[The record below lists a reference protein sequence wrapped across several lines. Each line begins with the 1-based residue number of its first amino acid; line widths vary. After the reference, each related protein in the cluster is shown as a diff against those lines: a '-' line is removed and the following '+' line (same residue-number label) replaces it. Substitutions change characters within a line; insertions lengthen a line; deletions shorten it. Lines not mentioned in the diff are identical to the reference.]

1 MNSESYRTSTVGEI
15 VNLMS
20 VDAQRMQDV
29 TGFVWMVW
37 SCPLQITVS
46 IYMLWGIVGPSVLAG
61 VAVMVLM
68 IPVNAFMATMQR
80 KLQVISRKTVH
91 CTSCMST
98 VLIPVNMLTSGHC
111 NCISSLAPS
120 STHLYVH
127 LPPITF
133 YL

>member
-1 MNSESYRTSTVGEI
+1 MNSEAYRTSTVGEI

-29 TGFVWMVW
+29 TGFVWMMW
-37 SCPLQITVS
+37 SCPLQISVS

-80 KLQVISRKTVH
+80 KLQVISLY
-91 CTSCMST
+91 M
-98 VLIPVNMLTSGHC
+98 
-111 NCISSLAPS
+111 
-120 STHLYVH
+120 LYVNCM
-127 LPPITF
+127 
-133 YL
+133 

>member
-1 MNSESYRTSTVGEI
+1 MNSEAYRTSTVGEI

-20 VDAQRMQDV
+20 VDAQSMQNV
-29 TGFVWMVW
+29 TGMVWMVW
-37 SCPLQITVS
+37 SCPLQISVS

-61 VAVMVLM
+61 VAVIVLM

-80 KLQVISRKTVH
+80 KLQVILRKTVH
-91 CTSCMST
+91 CTCCMLT
-98 VLIPVNMLTSGHC
+98 VCRLVNMLTLGHY
-111 NCISSLAPS
+111 NCISSHAPG

-127 LPPITF
+127 LHPLPF

>member
-1 MNSESYRTSTVGEI
+1 MNSEAYRTSTVGEI

-37 SCPLQITVS
+37 SCPLQISVS

-80 KLQVISRKTVH
+80 KLQVISLKIVH
-91 CTSCMST
+91 CTCYMST
-98 VLIPVNMLTSGHC
+98 VCTPVNMLTLGHC
-111 NCISSLAPS
+111 KCISSQALG
-120 STHLYVH
+120 STRLYLH
-127 LPPITF
+127 LPPLTF
-133 YL
+133 IL